1 MQKDEVIHIPE
12 EEDNQAHNQET
23 DRAPGMGE
31 TEILPGGITE
41 GDAVPE
47 MPPGSDMAEGCNS
60 EEPGGGL
67 DAGDMAEPTTM
78 ADTTGDRATGLT
90 GMRGG

>member
-1 MQKDEVIHIPE
+1 MQ
-12 EEDNQAHNQET
+12 NQDKQTE
-23 DRAPGMGE
+23 RAPGLGE
-31 TEILPGGITE
+31 QETLPGGAITE

-47 MPPGSDMAEGCNS
+47 MPPGSDMAEGYNS